1 MLVIGIDLGTQS
13 LKAVVCDESLAI
25 RGSHSIPIT
34 TTHPQ
39 PGRAEQDPRTWE
51 AALAPAIAGALAAAH
66 AAPADIAAIAITG
79 QLDGCVA
86 VDDSVAPVHPALIW
100 QDRRAVAQAMRVEA
114 ARIFAI
120 TGQVADASHLAP
132 KIAWLR
138 ERGYAG
144 SRFHEPTSYLVA
156 RLCGEHVMDPPLA
169 STTMLAE
176 LSSGAWS
183 PRLLEAYDLDPSLL
197 PQIRPTC
204 DVAGSLTAEGARIT
218 GLPVGTRVAVGTGDD
233 FSNPLGAG
241 VVEPGSIICAIGT
254 AEVVGALTRSP
265 VLDSIGTEP
274 MVETHVYPAC
284 SASDPAKLFFVENP
298 GWLSGGA
305 VRWATQLLG
314 LPDDRAL
321 DALAASAPP
330 GADGVTFVPAL
341 AGAMTPVWRP
351 DLRGSLHELTAAH
364 DRSHIARA
372 VLEGLAFAC
381 KDVADRLVAMQLP
394 ITGVLLVGGGAKS
407 RVWAQL
413 RADALGLVH
422 RVAANPDTSPLGAAM
437 IASVAAGI
445 HADLASTAR
454 LVSAVTDEVHPN
466 PDAAGPLSAA
476 YRRYQLLV
484 GHMASRLTK
493 G

>member
-1 MLVIGIDLGTQS
+1 MLVIGLDLGTQS
-13 LKAVVCDESLAI
+13 LKAVVCDETLAI
-25 RGSHSIPIT
+25 RGSHSVAIAT
-34 TTHPQ
+34 EHPE
-39 PGRAEQDPRTWE
+39 PGRAEQDPRAWE
-51 AALAPAIAGALAAAH
+51 AALAPAIAGALAAAN
-66 AAPADIAAIAITG
+66 ARPADIAALAITG

-86 VDDSVAPVHPALIW
+86 VDDSLAPVHPALTW
-100 QDRRAVAQAMRVEA
+100 QDRRAVAQAMRVEP

-132 KIAWLR
+132 KIAWLA
-138 ERGYAG
+138 ERGYKAA
-144 SRFHEPTSYLVA
+144 RFHQPTSYLVA
-156 RLCGEHVMDPPLA
+156 RLTGEHVMDPPLA

-183 PRLLEAYDLDPSLL
+183 PRLLEAFDLSPALL
-197 PQIRPTC
+197 PQIRATS
-204 DVAGSLTAEGARIT
+204 DVAGTLTADGARLT
-218 GLPVGTRVAVGTGDD
+218 GLPLGTRVAVGTGDD

-241 VVEPGSIICAIGT
+241 VVAPGSIICAIGT

-265 VLDSIGTEP
+265 VLDTIASSP
-274 MVETHVYPAC
+274 MVETHVYPGCDAN
-284 SASDPAKLFFVENP
+284 KLFFVENP

-305 VRWATQLLG
+305 IRWATQLLG

-330 GADGVTFVPAL
+330 GAGGVTFVPAL

-381 KDVADRLVAMQLP
+381 RDVADRLVAMKLP
-394 ITGVLLVGGGAKS
+394 ISDVLLVGGGAKS
-407 RVWAQL
+407 RIWAQL
-413 RADALGLVH
+413 RADVLGLPH

-445 HADLASTAR
+445 HADLAAAAR
-454 LVSAVTDEVHPN
+454 LVSAVTDVVTPN
-466 PDAAGPLSAA
+466 PEAAAPLAAA

-484 GHMASRLTK
+484 GHMATLGTK